1 MFFLKQSIITRIGAS
16 MFAISLMAIASMI
29 GSVIVAQNTQ
39 GDAAGI
45 NDAGSLRMMSYK
57 ISAQMAQYHTLPSP
71 NNLALVT
78 HTFNQ
83 FEQQLNSA
91 SLQQVIPANGDIA
104 LHSLYQ
110 NIITQWQTKVRPT
123 LELELTGQQVYGLA
137 AMTAFVQDIDAMVL
151 MLEHSTESK
160 IKLLSLV
167 QAVSLSMTAL
177 IILIAM
183 LDIKNNVVKPLKL
196 LVKAAQ
202 KAGQGHLEGRVD
214 YDSDDELGLLARTF
228 NQMASELSKIYHNLE
243 QRVENKTSQLQKS
256 NEALQLL
263 YDASRSLN
271 QQQDLCHRIMPV
283 MQQLETVTPFGP
295 IDVTLFDLAD
305 PNNHRTLSTQCA
317 ERPSHCRRIECNQCL
332 VRSASPTDLPVLT
345 HKTLALPI
353 KTQDHYFGEFNAQ
366 YLPHKPPTA
375 TEIKL
380 IETLVENLATSMSLD
395 LKSDQDQ
402 HMSLTEERSVIAREL
417 HDSLAQS
424 LSYLKIQVSRLQ
436 ILRKKQAQPQHID
449 EVVGELKTG
458 LNNAYLQLRELLTT
472 FRLQLD
478 APGLEPA
485 LQATVTE
492 FSQRLG
498 FDIEYTCSLDHQRL
512 TPNEEIHVLQ
522 LVREALA
529 NVVKHALASE
539 VSLKVTSHQGHINVE
554 ITDNG
559 IGLPEQPDPS
569 NHYGL
574 IIMQDRTDTLGGQLS
589 VATAHQGGTQVRL
602 HFNSKHIN

>member
-402 HMSLTEERSVIAREL
+402 HMSLIEERSVIAREL

-424 LSYLKIQVSRLQ
+424 LSYLKTQVSRLQ

>member
-1 MFFLKQSIITRIGAS
+1 MFLLKQSIIARIGAS
-16 MFAISLMAIASMI
+16 MLAISLMAIAGMVA
-29 GSVIVAQNTQ
+29 SVIVAQNTQ

-45 NDAGSLRMMSYK
+45 NNAGSLRMMSYK
-57 ISAQMAQYHTLPSP
+57 ISAQIAQYHDQPNPS
-71 NNLALVT
+71 NLSNVT
-78 HTFNQ
+78 TSFDQ
-83 FEQQLNSA
+83 FEHRLNSK
-91 SLQQVIPANGDIA
+91 SLQRVMPSSGDSA
-104 LHSLYQ
+104 LYQHYQ
-110 NIITQWQTKVRPT
+110 NIINQWQTRVRPS
-123 LELELTGQQVYGLA
+123 LEQELLQHKVYSLA
-137 AMTAFVQDIDAMVL
+137 SMTRFVQDIDAMVL

-160 IKLLSLV
+160 IKLLRLIQGISL
-167 QAVSLSMTAL
+167 AMTVL

-183 LDIKNNVVKPLKL
+183 LDIKNNVVNPLRL
-196 LVKAAQ
+196 LVQAAE
-202 KAGQGHLEGRVD
+202 KTGQGHLKGRVD

-228 NQMASELSKIYHNLE
+228 NQMASELSKIYTNLE
-243 QRVENKTSQLQKS
+243 QRVEHKTSELQKS

-305 PNNHRTLSTQCA
+305 PSNRRTFSTECI
-317 ERPSHCRRIECNQCL
+317 ERPSHCRRLECKQCL
-332 VRSASPTDLPVLT
+332 VAQLSSETNQSLS
-345 HKTLALPI
+345 LPI
-353 KTQDHYFGEFNAQ
+353 KTQDHYFGEFNAH

-402 HMSLTEERSVIAREL
+402 HMSLMEERSVIAREL

-436 ILRKKQAQPQHID
+436 IMRKKESSSEHID
-449 EVVGELKTG
+449 EVVGELKMG

-478 APGLEPA
+478 TAGLEPA
-485 LQATVTE
+485 LQATVEE

-498 FDIEYTCSLDHQRL
+498 FPIQYQCTLDHQRL

-522 LVREALA
+522 LVREALS

-539 VSLKVTSHQGHINVE
+539 VRIGINNNNDHIQVE
-554 ITDNG
+554 IIDNG
-559 IGLPEQPDPS
+559 IGLPNNPDS
-569 NHYGL
+569 INHYGL
-574 IIMQDRTDTLGGQLS
+574 IIMQDRTDTLGGELS
-589 VATAHQGGTQVRL
+589 VASGEKGEKGGTRVQL
-602 HFNSKHIN
+602 NFQSKHH

>member
-1 MFFLKQSIITRIGAS
+1 MFLLKQSIIARIGAS

-57 ISAQMAQYHTLPSP
+57 TYAQVAQYHDQQNPK
-71 NNLALVT
+71 NLAIIT
-78 HTFNQ
+78 ASFNQ
-83 FEQQLNSA
+83 FEQRLNSK
-91 SLQQVIPANGDIA
+91 SLQQVMPENGDSA
-104 LHSLYQ
+104 LYQHYQ
-110 NIITQWQTKVRPT
+110 NIINQWQTVVRPA
-123 LELELTGQQVYGLA
+123 LEQEVMQQKVYGLA
-137 AMTAFVQDIDAMVL
+137 SMTNFVHDIDVMVL
-151 MLEHSTESK
+151 MLERSTESK

-167 QAVSLSMTAL
+167 QAVSLTMTAL

-183 LDIKNNVVKPLKL
+183 LDIKNNVVKPLRL
-196 LVKAAQ
+196 LVQAAQ
-202 KAGQGHLEGRVD
+202 KTGQGHLQDRVD

-228 NQMASELSKIYHNLE
+228 NQMASELSKIYINLE
-243 QRVENKTSQLQKS
+243 HRVEHKTSELQKS

-283 MQQLETVTPFGP
+283 MQQLETITPFGP

-305 PNNHRTLSTQCA
+305 PNNRRTLSTQCV
-317 ERPSHCRRIECNQCL
+317 ERPSHCRRLECSQCL
-332 VRSASPTDLPVLT
+332 VAQVDSQTHLNLP
-345 HKTLALPI
+345 HKTIALPI

-366 YLPHKPPTA
+366 YLAHKPPTS

-395 LKSDQDQ
+395 LKFDQDQ
-402 HMSLTEERSVIAREL
+402 HMSLIEERSVIAREL

-436 ILRKKQAQPQHID
+436 ILRKKDARSEQID
-449 EVVGELKTG
+449 EVVGDLKTG
-458 LNNAYLQLRELLTT
+458 LNDAYIQLRELLTT

-478 APGLEPA
+478 AAGLEPT
-485 LQATVTE
+485 LQATVEE

-498 FDIEYTCSLDHQRL
+498 FPIQYQCMLNHQRL

-529 NVVKHALASE
+529 NVVKHALASA
-539 VSLKVTSHQGHINVE
+539 VSLTINNHQGHIKVE
-554 ITDNG
+554 IIDDG
-559 IGLPEQPDPS
+559 IGLPNNPDPT

-574 IIMQDRTDTLGGQLS
+574 IIMQDRTDTLGGELS
-589 VATAHQGGTQVRL
+589 ITAGDQGGTQVQVSF
-602 HFNSKHIN
+602 HSNHH